1 MSAIG
6 CASCGET
13 SLLRVCPACGEEL
26 LPDDPQ
32 EHRADLHEQAPA
44 HRVSKV
50 SARPRKEADAT
61 TLRGGGARDVA
72 AALRDRGAEARD
84 AIARRQD
91 RDADAGS
98 TPEQV
103 LARAARDRERAA
115 RDRARA
121 ADDRARA
128 AADRELAAAE
138 RAEALL
144 IRAESASLLER
155 AATDELTG
163 ARTRL
168 SGLEEAAREI
178 ERARRSGGALVL
190 AFVDVDGL
198 KRLNDTRGHQA
209 GDSLLRS
216 VGAAL
221 RTNLRPYDVIVRYG
235 GDEFICVMPDLSASE
250 ARARFARIAHQ
261 LAAVDSEHSISIGLA
276 QAWPGEDLRA
286 LIARADADLLRLR
299 ARTG

>member
-1 MSAIG
+1 MSAVA
-6 CASCGET
+6 CVSCGET
-13 SLLRVCPACGEEL
+13 SLLQVCPACGEEFAL
-26 LPDDPQ
+26 EDAHAVAADVEDP
-32 EHRADLHEQAPA
+32 APT
-44 HRVSKV
+44 HRVGKV
-50 SARPRKEADAT
+50 SSRSRKEADAT

-72 AALRDRGAEARD
+72 AALRDRGAEVRD
-84 AIARRQD
+84 TVARRQD
-91 RDADAGS
+91 NDGDAGA
-98 TPEQV
+98 TPEEV

-121 ADDRARA
+121 ADDRAKA

-144 IRAESASLLER
+144 IRAESAGLLER

-163 ARTRL
+163 TRTRIN
-168 SGLEEAAREI
+168 GLDEAAREI
-178 ERARRSGGALVL
+178 ERARRKGGALIL

-209 GDSLLRS
+209 GDSLLRG

-221 RTNLRPYDVIVRYG
+221 RSNLRPYDVIVRYG
-235 GDEFICVMPDLSASE
+235 GDEFICVMPDLSPNE
-250 ARARFARIAHQ
+250 ARARFARIAHE
-261 LAAVDSEHSISIGLA
+261 LAAVDAEHSISIGLA
-276 QAWPGEDLRA
+276 QAWPGEDLKA

-299 ARTG
+299 ARAG